1 MKLLSQK
8 LLEINNSEVKYLII
22 DQTIYYEQMYT
33 RLLNFVDNYCSQYY
47 NGIILVQLFLYFHY
61 FNF

>member
-47 NGIILVQLFLYFHY
+47 NGIILVQLFLYFH
-61 FNF
+61 

>member
-22 DQTIYYEQMYT
+22 DQTIYYQQMYT